1 MCQCVLYKGEEYCT
15 QEELKSICPKGLVY
29 MNNNFE
35 FEYEPQMC
43 LCPVDFEKTADMNGY
58 RYKIDFNIDAF
69 NAIFEDLT

>member
-15 QEELKSICPKGLVY
+15 QEELKSICPEGLVVY
-29 MNNNFE
+29 MDND

-43 LCPVDFEKTADMNGY
+43 LCPVNFEKTADMNGY

-69 NAIFEDLT
+69 NAIFEDRT